1 MNENFYSRIP
11 LKLIIISFIVPLI
24 LDFIPFSGSI
34 FYWLPEFTALMLYY
48 WLINRPQNVGIGTA
62 FVLGLLVDIGTASPL
77 GEHALAYVLSA
88 YLIVYYHRKIYE
100 DDGLQAVFVGLA
112 LLLNEMVQLLVN
124 LRFEHR
130 STSWGILLSPIMGA
144 FLWPALNKLMV
155 SILNFRQLKR

>member
-62 FVLGLLVDIGTASPL
+62 FVLGLLVDSGTASPL
-77 GEHALAYVLSA
+77 GEHALA
-88 YLIVYYHRKIYE
+88 
-100 DDGLQAVFVGLA
+100 
-112 LLLNEMVQLLVN
+112 
-124 LRFEHR
+124 
-130 STSWGILLSPIMGA
+130 
-144 FLWPALNKLMV
+144 
-155 SILNFRQLKR
+155 